1 LIGRLAGS
9 KDGRVSLYTKG
20 REVRASYLDVTI
32 NSLSITEKKANRVV
46 KPAPAEADTPLKAT
60 AIRVGSLSNRP
71 AVPVAS
77 SNFRLALPASNL
89 PLPPNPKPVVETNPF
104 AKFKKS

>member
-1 LIGRLAGS
+1 
-9 KDGRVSLYTKG
+9 
-20 REVRASYLDVTI
+20 VTI

-60 AIRVGSLSNRP
+60 AIPVGSLSNRP

-77 SNFRLALPASNL
+77 SNSRPALPTAKKPAVPVVPSSL
-89 PLPPNPKPVVETNPF
+89 SLPPTPKPVVETNPF
-104 AKFKKS
+104 TKFKKS